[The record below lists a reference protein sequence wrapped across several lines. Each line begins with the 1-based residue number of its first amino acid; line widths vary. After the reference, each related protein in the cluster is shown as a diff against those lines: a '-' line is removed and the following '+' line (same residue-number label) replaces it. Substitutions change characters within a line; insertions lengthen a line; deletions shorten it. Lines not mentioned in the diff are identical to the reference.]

1 MKTCLFPFRLIFL
14 ALILCSSC
22 TPTPEPMKQETPIP
36 QSIEILGII
45 ETEEIT
51 SEITQTKTFDQRQ
64 SSSSLGAEI
73 TFSQTSGQA
82 MERQLVLGVS
92 PGVEVGVS
100 EIAKVELKTKLEL
113 HYKEAISD
121 FEGHQETIKV
131 TVPAG
136 YMQEYTIVWRET
148 RRVGTVRYVENGEE
162 KAAQYNYRI
171 GFELASSTVR
181 DLAQPGSTSQTLDM
195 IPSTPYP
202 TYTPLPTS
210 TPYPTYTP
218 QPAAVAQ
225 PPLATNTPRPV
236 DGPLTAEMGEWID
249 TNGISVKLDADI
261 NHWAEEV
268 ILEIHVL
275 NNTSKNLLFSW
286 VESKNFKLYDNTGF
300 VYEFRRGDL
309 QSNENIKPGE
319 LAPVRYQAFRYAA
332 VWKASRIF
340 DPIVTDI
347 YITVSNF
354 SLLEEATWHLN
365 IK

>member
-1 MKTCLFPFRLIFL
+1 MKIRSLKFRLIL
-14 ALILCSSC
+14 LILIVCSGCSS
-22 TPTPEPMKQETPIP
+22 TPEPLKQETPIP
-36 QSIEILGII
+36 QSVEILGII
-45 ETEEIT
+45 ETEET
-51 SEITQTKTFDQRQ
+51 TNEITQTKTFDQRQ
-64 SSSSLGAEI
+64 STSSLGAEI
-73 TFSQTSGQA
+73 TFSQTSGQTS
-82 MERQLVLGVS
+82 ERELVLGVS

-113 HYKEAISD
+113 HYKEAISN
-121 FEGHQETIKV
+121 FRGHQETIKV

-148 RRVGTVRYVENGEE
+148 RRVGTVRYVENGTE
-162 KAAQYNYRI
+162 KTAQYNYRI
-171 GFELASSTVR
+171 GLELASTTVR
-181 DLAQPGSTSQTLDM
+181 DLAQPGPTSQVLDM

-202 TYTPLPTS
+202 TYTPLPTF

-236 DGPLTAEMGEWID
+236 GGPLTAEMGEWID
-249 TNGISVKLDADI
+249 TNGISVKLDVDI

-268 ILEIHVL
+268 ILEVHVL
-275 NNTSKNLLFSW
+275 NNTSKNLIFSW

-300 VYEFRRGDL
+300 VYEFRTGNV

-319 LAPVRYQAFRYAA
+319 LVKVRYQAFGYAA
-332 VWKASRIF
+332 IWKASRIF

-365 IK
+365 IR